1 MLFLEKIL
9 KKKSHSNSIPER
21 HVSFDSS
28 LIDLSSIE
36 QINPPK
42 TTPKS
47 QYVLLDWDNRQS
59 LLNFIQTIELTNNPS
74 TMSIEQLQQ
83 LITRYNHIHIFN
95 SITDLIL
102 TMNKEQHRISL
113 CYLYIDR
120 LYYSN
125 LPYTI
130 PFSQSHLIAD
140 NINLN
145 QILYNIEKI
154 AIQLGVKIDRH
165 INNFSLSKLSTKQRK
180 SILNQQSLFL
190 ASKIPYN
197 TFRHTSAYTQ

>member
-1 MLFLEKIL
+1 LLFLEKIL